1 MCIRD
6 RYKIPYGS
14 TLLVSN
20 NAKVELG
27 QKIATWDPYTRPIIS
42 EASGKVKFTDIEEG
56 VSVRASTDEL
66 TGLSS
71 IEVIDGSERPS
82 AGKDLVPSVSLTDGR
97 GKQLTHPE
105 NNQPFTYALPAS
117 ALLNLED
124 GQKITAGEVIA
135 RIPLEGSKTKD
146 ITGGLPRVADLFE
159 ARTPKDAAV
168 LAEESGMVSFGKETK
183 GKIRLLSLIHI

>member
-1 MCIRD
+1 M
-6 RYKIPYGS
+6 
-14 TLLVSN
+14 
-20 NAKVELG
+20 
-27 QKIATWDPYTRPIIS
+27 
-42 EASGKVKFTDIEEG
+42 
-56 VSVRASTDEL
+56 
-66 TGLSS
+66 
-71 IEVIDGSERPS
+71 
-82 AGKDLVPSVSLTDGR
+82 
-97 GKQLTHPE
+97 
-105 NNQPFTYALPAS
+105 PAS

-183 GKIRLLSLIHI
+183 GKVRLVITPDGASKKSQNVEMLIPKHRTLSVFEGERVEKGDIVSDGPYSPHDILRLKGIPSLTNFIVNEIQQVYRLQGVSINDKHIETILE